1 MGPEREGKKIT
12 SAINVQLELI
22 KFKGINKKTGRGSG
36 VYTSGFEQWLTL
48 RWGKFQSKHNY
59 KYD

>member
-36 VYTSGFEQWLTL
+36 VYTSGFEQ
-48 RWGKFQSKHNY
+48 
-59 KYD
+59 